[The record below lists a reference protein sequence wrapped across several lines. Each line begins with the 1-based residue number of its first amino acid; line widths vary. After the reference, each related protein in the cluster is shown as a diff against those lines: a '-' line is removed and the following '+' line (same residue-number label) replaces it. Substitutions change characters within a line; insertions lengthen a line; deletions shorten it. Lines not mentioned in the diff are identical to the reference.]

1 MTAVESKTVQ
11 DAADL
16 STIGCSSESGENDAE
31 GLAEDQEQR
40 AEQAVSIL
48 FQKSNTKDLHEDG
61 EKTGRRASVLKMGCG
76 MVERRHPSKNRTH
89 VP

>member
-16 STIGCSSESGENDAE
+16 STIGCSSEPGEDDAE

-40 AEQAVSIL
+40 AEAVSIL
-48 FQKSNTKDLHEDG
+48 FQKSNAKDLHEGG
-61 EKTGRRASVLKMGCG
+61 EKVGRRASVPKMGCE
-76 MVERRHPSKNRTH
+76 MVERRHPPKNRTH